1 MQTLNYYFQ
10 LLKFRLSFIVVFSS
24 GIGYML
30 GVEDFVFSEFV
41 ILIIGGFL
49 VTGSA
54 NSFNQILERNFDK
67 LMSRTSKRPL
77 PKNNISLHRAI
88 IFSFVL
94 AFLGLY
100 LLNLIHPG
108 NGPYSIISK
117 SSFYGLVSII
127 IYVLLYT
134 PLKRI
139 STISIFVGAIPGA
152 IPFMLGHVAATDSVS
167 SFSLLLFFIQFLWQF
182 PHFISISWVLDN
194 EYKKAGFKMMYGG
207 EKGKYPA
214 VISLFTSILLFL
226 STLLPS
232 FYSIEMFSLTIY
244 SSFLVFFLGIWF
256 CLQSYFLC
264 SICDDTSAKKL
275 MISSFFYLP
284 LLQVV
289 YVVDK
294 YLF

>member
-10 LLKFRLSFIVVFSS
+10 LLKFRLSFTVVFSS

-30 GVEDFVFSEFV
+30 GVENFVFSEFV

-67 LMSRTSKRPL
+67 LMLRTSQRPL
-77 PKNNISLHRAI
+77 PKNNISIYQAI
-88 IFSFVL
+88 IFSFIL
-94 AFLGLY
+94 AFIGLY
-100 LLNLIHPG
+100 LLNLINPG
-108 NGPYSIISK
+108 NGPYSLMSK
-117 SSFYGLVSII
+117 SSFYGMVSIL

-134 PLKRI
+134 PLKRL
-139 STISIFVGAIPGA
+139 STISIFIGAIPGA
-152 IPFMLGHVAATDSVS
+152 IPFMLGYVAATDSVN
-167 SFSLLLFFIQFLWQF
+167 SFALLLFFIQFLWQF
-182 PHFISISWVLDN
+182 PHFISISWVLDK

-214 VISLFTSILLFL
+214 VISLFTSILLIF
-226 STLLPS
+226 STLVPS
-232 FYSIEMFSLTIY
+232 FYSVEMFSMTIY
-244 SSFLVFFLGIWF
+244 SSFLVFFLGVWF

-284 LLQVV
+284 LLQVI
-289 YVVDK
+289 YVLDK

>member
-41 ILIIGGFL
+41 ILVIGGFF

-77 PKNNISLHRAI
+77 PKNNISIYRAI

-100 LLNLIHPG
+100 LLNLIRPG
-108 NGPYSIISK
+108 NGPYGMISK
-117 SSFYGLVSII
+117 SFFFGLVSII
-127 IYVLLYT
+127 IYVVLYT

-152 IPFMLGHVAATDSVS
+152 IPFMLGYVAATDSVN
-167 SFSLLLFFIQFLWQF
+167 SFAILLFFIQFLWQF

-214 VISLFTSILLFL
+214 VISLITSILLFL

-244 SSFLVFFLGIWF
+244 SSFLVFFLGLWF
-256 CLQSYFLC
+256 CLQAYFLC

-284 LLQVV
+284 LLQVI
-289 YVVDK
+289 YVVNK